1 MESTESLWNFESNNI
16 ALEQTEIVE
25 GLPFSLETL
34 ETFSPDEE
42 IVLEDVQVK
51 QAGVKRSQAENIEQS
66 KVVIL
71 SDQDQEPLV
80 TFNLPTAT
88 DSHPRLENNPGLYGF
103 SVSFSQLDDRVK
115 NKPWEFSQQLN
126 KLYIDLDRWVP
137 VEFRAPAGF
146 FIRALPVFSL
156 PSDLRQPVKRCPSH
170 AAISDKTNK
179 NFAFPDHLIRVDG
192 EEATYQE
199 DSISGRLSV
208 LFPVVERKLLK
219 FMCLGSDLGG
229 INRRPVK
236 LVFTLEDAVGL
247 VVGRQVFDLRLCS
260 SPKRDKLKDEE
271 KHLQQEETARLYF
284 NVK

>member
-42 IVLEDVQVK
+42 IVLEDVQVQ

-170 AAISDKTNK
+170 AALSDKTNK

-192 EEATYQE
+192 EDPTYQE

-247 VVGRQVFDLRLCS
+247 LVGRQVFDLRLCS

-284 NVK
+284 NIK

>member
-42 IVLEDVQVK
+42 IVLEDVQVQ

-115 NKPWEFSQQLN
+115 YKPWEFSQQLN

-170 AAISDKTNK
+170 AALSDKTNK

-192 EEATYQE
+192 EDPTYQE

-208 LFPVVERKLLK
+208 LFPVVERRLLK

-284 NVK
+284 NVE

>member
-42 IVLEDVQVK
+42 IVLEDVQVQ

>member
-170 AAISDKTNK
+170 AALSDKTNK

-192 EEATYQE
+192 EDPTYQE

>member
-42 IVLEDVQVK
+42 IVLEDVQVQ

-170 AAISDKTNK
+170 AALSDKTNK

>member
-42 IVLEDVQVK
+42 IVLEDVQVQ

-170 AAISDKTNK
+170 AALSDKTNK

-192 EEATYQE
+192 EDPSYQE

-208 LFPVVERKLLK
+208 LFPVVERRLLK

>member
-1 MESTESLWNFESNNI
+1 M
-16 ALEQTEIVE
+16 
-25 GLPFSLETL
+25 
-34 ETFSPDEE
+34 
-42 IVLEDVQVK
+42 
-51 QAGVKRSQAENIEQS
+51 
-66 KVVIL
+66 
-71 SDQDQEPLV
+71 
-80 TFNLPTAT
+80 
-88 DSHPRLENNPGLYGF
+88 
-103 SVSFSQLDDRVK
+103 
-115 NKPWEFSQQLN
+115 
-126 KLYIDLDRWVP
+126 
-137 VEFRAPAGF
+137 EFRAQPGF

-170 AAISDKTNK
+170 AALSDKTNK

-192 EEATYQE
+192 EDPTYQE

>member
-42 IVLEDVQVK
+42 IVLEDVQVQ

-170 AAISDKTNK
+170 AALSDKTNK

-192 EEATYQE
+192 EDPTYQE